1 MLNAREIEEKFNGSC
16 FASLLYKLRKTCYII
31 LNNFLC
37 RVAILYALP
46 APKVFSG
53 RFIERQITF
62 MRILNISAQKP
73 DSTGSGTY
81 LAETVAAQVRAGH
94 ETAVIC
100 GIDAGDAIE
109 TLPAHTAV
117 YPVEFMSEELP
128 FHVCGMSDEMPYAS
142 TRYRDLTPR
151 MADQFEAAFKARIT
165 RAVREFE
172 PDVVLCHHLY
182 FVSTIVREQV
192 VDIPVAAICHA
203 TDLRQMAM
211 HDLKRER
218 IISAMRNMDAIFALH
233 GLQVEKIKETYGVDD
248 ERIHITGT
256 GYNAQVFNEEGSAPT
271 RTPATLVYV
280 GKISFKKGV
289 ESLLAALNLIS
300 PEDIAPY
307 QLKVKLVGGHNP
319 QAQDFKRIAAE
330 VPRNRWD
337 VELAGRIPTS
347 ELVQTYRES
356 DVFVLPSFYEGLP
369 LVGIEALACGCK
381 VLMTALP
388 GVREGMDSVLPG
400 NPMQWVEPPAMVAV
414 DTPDSAALPAFEERL
429 AKAIVDAVNTP
440 AQPFD
445 VTHASWDTVVSRM
458 LTTLEGLL

>member
-1 MLNAREIEEKFNGSC
+1 
-16 FASLLYKLRKTCYII
+16 
-31 LNNFLC
+31 
-37 RVAILYALP
+37 
-46 APKVFSG
+46 
-53 RFIERQITF
+53 

-73 DSTGSGTY
+73 DSTGSGTF
-81 LAETVAAQVRAGH
+81 LAETVASQVRAGH
-94 ETAVIC
+94 DTAVIC
-100 GIDAGDAIE
+100 GIDAGDAIS
-109 TLPAHTAV
+109 TLPAQTV
-117 YPVEFMSEELP
+117 VFPVEFMTDELP

-142 TRYRDLTPR
+142 TRYRDLTPV

-165 RAVREFE
+165 RALREFE

-218 IISAMRNMDAIFALH
+218 IISAMRHMNAIFALH

-256 GYNAQVFNEEGSAPT
+256 GYNAHVFNQQGAAPE
-271 RTPATLVYV
+271 RIPASLVYV

-289 ESLLAALNLIS
+289 ESLLRALNLIT

-307 QLKVKLVGGHNP
+307 QLKLKLVGGHNP
-319 QAQDFKRIAAE
+319 EAQDFKRIAAE
-330 VPRNRWD
+330 VPNNRWD
-337 VELAGRIPTS
+337 VELAGRIPTD
-347 ELVQTYRES
+347 ELVQAYRKS

-381 VLMTALP
+381 VVMTALP
-388 GVREGMDSVLPG
+388 GVREGMESVLPG

-414 DTPDSAALPAFEERL
+414 DTPDDAALPAFEERL
-429 AKAIVDAVNTP
+429 AQAIVAAIKAP
-440 AQPFD
+440 AEPFD
-445 VTHASWDTVVSRM
+445 VTRASWDTVVARM
-458 LTTLEGLL
+458 MKWLEGLL